1 MEIKHLVITYIPLEV
16 RTDCCRT
23 CAGRS
28 ACEYEVARLQRAE
41 TAHIGYDFVHR
52 KEHLRGVSLLH
63 DLVIYCQR
71 EVDIVYVIALYG
83 TEIAKH
89 GRTVEAL
96 AHIPWLAGRYQA
108 ALPIARSKIYTN
120 GYGIVITVGKTCGY
134 ALAQLVYAH
143 HNLGLIV
150 YLAKKIGHIE
160 VLAVLYDGR
169 IGLHENQWHSRFFIA
184 AIELNRVLSIVFSN
198 SYYLHFKSNF
208 FCYTKPLET
217 VEHQRQ
223 MGIE

>member
-1 MEIKHLVITYIPLEV
+1 M
-16 RTDCCRT
+16 
-23 CAGRS
+23 
-28 ACEYEVARLQRAE
+28 
-41 TAHIGYDFVHR
+41 
-52 KEHLRGVSLLH
+52 RGIATLH
-63 DLVIYCQR
+63 NLVIYCQR
-71 EVDIVYVIALYG
+71 KVDIVYVIALYG

-96 AHIPWLAGRYQA
+96 AHVPWLAGRYEA
-108 ALPIARSKIYTN
+108 ALPIARSKVN
-120 GYGIVITVGKTCGY
+120 AHCYGIVVTVGKTCGY

-160 VLAVLYDGR
+160 VLAILYDGR
-169 IGLHENQWHSRFFIA
+169 IGLHENQWHSGFFIS
-184 AIELNRVLSIVFSN
+184 AIELNRVLSIIFSN
-198 SYYLHFKSNF
+198 SYYLHLQSNF
-208 FCYTKPLET
+208 FGYTKSLEA